1 DGPAFAAWKGHG
13 RFWEAVHAELA
24 PRQERGLARETA
36 ERPEE
41 LGTFL
46 QRGLENFEDVSVVS
60 FGGVAFFILLY
71 ILLIGP
77 LDYLFLKKVVK
88 RLELTWISFPF
99 VVLVSSVAAYF
110 TAHALK
116 GDELRINKIDIVDID
131 LRGGEV
137 QGTTW
142 FALFSPSVKSYT
154 IGVGPAPGWGEGRD
168 VSTMV
173 TTLSPWDSSAGGVDR
188 PGSQSSFRRPY
199 VYADGAGGLKDVPVP
214 VWASRSFTASWRARV
229 GRNAPI
235 TIEDF
240 GLSRDGQRLVGRIQ
254 SRLPVELREVSLFYN
269 GNW

>member
-154 IGVGPAPGWGEGRD
+154 IGVGPAPKWAPPAPEPRLAAAAGTVAAAAAADGFPPS
-168 VSTMV
+168 VVV

-199 VYADGAGGLKDVPVP
+199 VYVKGAAGLKDVPVP
-214 VWASRSFTASWRARV
+214 VWASRSFTASWRAHV
-229 GRNAPI
+229 GR
-235 TIEDF
+235 
-240 GLSRDGQRLVGRIQ
+240 
-254 SRLPVELREVSLFYN
+254 
-269 GNW
+269 